1 MITVENS
8 FLADKSA
15 HEVYRVFSDVE
26 AIARAFP
33 TVTRIEVIDADHV
46 NLGLLVK
53 LGLLPLDNNVT
64 LAVTERTEPKRLIAE
79 GVALPGK
86 GLASVARVADKGA
99 LTKLSLILELEEL
112 SPDKCRV
119 YYKIL
124 ADAHGNLKRVYD
136 AVIKGQRAKMESE
149 FIKNVSQILG
159 APIVEEKGA
168 AKAST

>member
-1 MITVENS
+1 MSTVENS

-15 HEVYRVFSDVE
+15 QEVYRVFSNVE

-33 TVTRIEVIDADHV
+33 TVIRVEVIDEDHV

-64 LAVTERTEPKRLIAE
+64 LAVTERTNPKRLVAE

-86 GLASVARVADKGA
+86 GLASVARIADKEA

-112 SPDKCRV
+112 GADK
-119 YYKIL
+119 
-124 ADAHGNLKRVYD
+124 
-136 AVIKGQRAKMESE
+136 
-149 FIKNVSQILG
+149 
-159 APIVEEKGA
+159 
-168 AKAST
+168 